1 MPENIESDKTLV
13 IPPLASLS
21 LARLVSGAGAAGEP
35 QACGVASPASPR
47 RTDSGERQAT
57 RQGIEMQLPYR
68 GLRRR
73 QRQRQNIA
81 NGP

>member
-1 MPENIESDKTLV
+1 MSENIESDKTLI

-21 LARLVSGAGAAGEP
+21 LARLVSG
-35 QACGVASPASPR
+35 
-47 RTDSGERQAT
+47 ERQAT
-57 RQGIEMQLPYR
+57 RQGIEMQLSHC

>member
-21 LARLVSGAGAAGEP
+21 LARLVSGAGAADDAESRKP
-35 QACGVASPASPR
+35 AASRPR